1 MKGKF
6 NEGFS
11 RKVISKHY
19 TKTKN
24 LKTLI
29 KNNKELLSRI

>member
-1 MKGKF
+1 MKTKF
-6 NEGFS
+6 NERFS
-11 RKVISKHY
+11 RKVILEHY

-24 LKTLI
+24 LKNLI